1 MSYTHRTEIDYFE
14 KREGVEVSEGLVQ
27 LKEGEETPKQNSLGC
42 FARVDQWWLWDEK
55 D

>member
-1 MSYTHRTEIDYFE
+1 M
-14 KREGVEVSEGLVQ
+14 SEGLAQ

-42 FARVDQWWLWDEK
+42 FAIVDQWWLWDEK